1 MKMKA
6 EGVAEYQND
15 PQEYARPWVLSQAF
29 FLKKQMIKL

>member
-6 EGVAEYQND
+6 EGVANQND